1 MSAMS
6 ATPRI
11 ASRPGSSR
19 VLRTAAVAALALLNA
34 ACATLSDR
42 DHARAERIAASLRST
57 VVDCA
62 REDACARP
70 SPLRELGVRA
80 ATQATYDR
88 AAPSDA
94 GGDADGDGETSRD
107 PSALSAQRVS
117 SAPMTNAAE
126 AKSEGD
132 AMVDASLAQTAV
144 AKTGREDRDDIP
156 SEIPGALANAPA
168 SDIGDAGSLGAKS
181 VAGPPH
187 YALILDYGQDALLAR
202 LDLIRGAQRSID
214 IQTYIYDEDDAGR
227 LVLDEL
233 LAAARRGVKV
243 RVLVDQL
250 AALRHVDTLTALS
263 AAHVNFEMR
272 LYNPVL
278 GRARFSYPMYAFAT
292 LCCFRRLNQRMHN
305 KLMVVD
311 DLVAITGG
319 RNYQDDYYDWSP
331 KFNFRDRD
339 LLIAGPVV
347 PQMTRNFEAYW
358 SAPLSTPLTKLS
370 DVGRMLLREGAPPLR
385 HPQPAQPRRI
395 EAIGR
400 DADDAELIRTRLAD
414 AAIPVR
420 GVRFIADL
428 PDKHHE
434 VDENGGPP
442 SERMRDMIESARE
455 RVLLQTPYLVLSKP
469 AQRMFYRLQ
478 KREKPP
484 RVVVSTN
491 SLAATDA
498 FIPYALSYKYK
509 RRYLRDFK
517 FEIHEFKPFP
527 QDAPIDLEATGTVGV
542 QWREDGSASVLGSG
556 RGSGAGGSRS
566 PDRPTPLAREY
577 SALRY
582 SKRGANERV
591 PLLRGGVR
599 FGLHAKSLV
608 IDERI
613 GVIGT
618 HNFDPRGENYNT
630 ESALAIEDPTFA
642 KALAASIERDASPAN
657 AWTIARRDKARYF
670 SGLEY
675 SLAKITEYLPVFDF
689 WPVRYATSYE
699 FVPGPDCPTP
709 MSPRDPEFR
718 RCYEPVGDFPEVDP
732 LKRPLTRIFTAFGAG
747 LAPIL

>member
-1 MSAMS
+1 MNA
-6 ATPRI
+6 I
-11 ASRPGSSR
+11 SRT
-19 VLRTAAVAALALLNA
+19 LAIAALALINA

-42 DHARAERIAASLRST
+42 DHARAERIAASLRSA

-80 ATQATYDR
+80 AEQATYDR
-88 AAPSDA
+88 APALDADARASSASSASSDA
-94 GGDADGDGETSRD
+94 SPDAFSKATTDA
-107 PSALSAQRVS
+107 SASPQASDTAQRIVA
-117 SAPMTNAAE
+117 SAAA
-126 AKSEGD
+126 G
-132 AMVDASLAQTAV
+132 V
-144 AKTGREDRDDIP
+144 P
-156 SEIPGALANAPA
+156 ANDAPA
-168 SDIGDAGSLGAKS
+168 AASDSAALGAKS

-214 IQTYIYDEDDAGR
+214 IQTYIYDEDDAGH

-250 AALRHVDTLTALS
+250 AALRRVDTLTALS

-278 GRARFSYPMYAFAT
+278 GRARFGYPMYAFAT
-292 LCCFRRLNQRMHN
+292 ICCFRRLNQRMHN

-347 PQMTRNFEAYW
+347 PEMTRNFEAYW
-358 SAPLSTPLTKLS
+358 SAPLSTPLTELS
-370 DVGRMLLREGAPPLR
+370 DVGRMLLREGVPPLR
-385 HPQPAQPRRI
+385 HPDPAQPRRI

-400 DADDAELIRTRLAD
+400 DADDAELIRTRLVD

-434 VDENGGPP
+434 VDQNGGPP

-484 RVVVSTN
+484 RVIVSTN

-542 QWREDGSASVLGSG
+542 QWHEDGSAAVLGSG

-591 PLLRGGVR
+591 PLLRGGTR
-599 FGLHAKSLV
+599 FGLHAKSMV

-630 ESALAIEDPTFA
+630 ESALAIEDTAFA

-657 AWTIARRDKARYF
+657 AWMIARRDKARYF

-699 FVPGPDCPTP
+699 FVPGPDCPAP